1 VSTRDNDEVRHA
13 DEMVIGGNFAANWLQ
28 EFLGFREQQIAR
40 PYPAAFFMF
49 LIPMPARLKLPATPL
64 LTER

>member
-28 EFLGFREQQIAR
+28 EFLGFREQHLHGKLLDRIQR
-40 PYPAAFFMF
+40 HF
-49 LIPMPARLKLPATPL
+49 LCS
-64 LTER
+64 